1 MTDKEFD
8 HIFSENLKN
17 ARSIIDPE
25 EGDWH
30 NLASKLDHFQSKR
43 RSWLKVLPWILLP
56 FITGYAVWSGL
67 ALHNLKLEKSFAVNT
82 QYNQSIVR
90 DTIIVEK
97 EKYIYDTLYKV
108 AYVHRVSKA
117 KAVSPLVNQPILA
130 VPSEALTRQEEIKTE
145 VKKIDEKQESILQT
159 GDTLSANLV
168 EKKED
173 ITIPDENKKES
184 KSSLK
189 IGLSAGVFLPLSLDE
204 IKNPVALQWSTQWVI
219 SPRFNL
225 VPSLIF
231 TQHFF
236 ETEDVSSDKVMLS
249 SSNNPLGTFTLHEIK
264 GIERNIIPSFST
276 NYYFLNKN
284 KIRVYSGIGLGAKI
298 TMPAQITYEFIELS
312 NNSSYKY
319 NQVSNKKISTEILMM
334 GNIGGSLQVTSKLSF
349 FAEAKMGISKR
360 NTVKINSFLG
370 TFLGVGYQF

>member
-1 MTDKEFD
+1 MSDNEFD
-8 HIFSENLKN
+8 QIFSENLKN

-30 NLASKLDHFQSKR
+30 DLTSKLDYFQSKR
-43 RSWLKVLPWILLP
+43 RNWLKVLPWILLP
-56 FITGYAVWSGL
+56 FISGYAVWSGI
-67 ALHNLKLEKSFAVNT
+67 ALHHLKLEKSFARNT

-108 AYVHRVSKA
+108 AYVHRVSKE
-117 KAVSPLVNQPILA
+117 KAVSPVVNQPILA
-130 VPSEALTRQEEIKTE
+130 VPSEVFTHQEELISE
-145 VKKIDEKQESILQT
+145 VKKIDEKQEFILQT
-159 GDTLSANLV
+159 LDTLSANLV
-168 EKKED
+168 EKKEEVK
-173 ITIPDENKKES
+173 IPDENKKES
-184 KSSLK
+184 KTSVK
-189 IGLSAGVFLPLSLDE
+189 VGLSAGAFIPLSLNE
-204 IKNPVALQWSTQWVI
+204 IKNPVALQWSTEWVI
-219 SPRFNL
+219 SPKFNL

-236 ETEDVSSDKVMLS
+236 ETEDLSSSKVMLS
-249 SSNNPLGTFTLHEIK
+249 SSSNPLGSFTLHEIK
-264 GIERNIIPSFST
+264 GLERNIIPSFST

-312 NNSSYKY
+312 NSSSYKY
-319 NQVSNKKISTEILMM
+319 NQISNKIFTEILMM
-334 GNIGGSLQVTSKLSF
+334 GNIGGSLQVTSRLSF
-349 FAEAKMGISKR
+349 FAEAKMGISKG
-360 NTVKINSFLG
+360 NTAKINSFLA